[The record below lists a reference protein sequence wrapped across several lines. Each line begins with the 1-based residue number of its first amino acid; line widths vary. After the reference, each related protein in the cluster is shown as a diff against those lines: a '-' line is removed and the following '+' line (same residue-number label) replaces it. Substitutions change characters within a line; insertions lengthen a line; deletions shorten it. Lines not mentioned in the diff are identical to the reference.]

1 MCLQKKDEKLLINC
15 DYNSIIME
23 YQEIT
28 KISKKH
34 NKSIQRVANDHDK
47 EIPKEIYVSPEERQ
61 KVIDELRLK

>member
-1 MCLQKKDEKLLINC
+1 
-15 DYNSIIME
+15 ME